1 MKEGKVVTWLKNE
14 GDEIEA
20 GEAIMVVESD
30 KADMDV
36 EAFEDGFLAK
46 IIVGEGEMAPVGEA
60 VALIAA
66 TQEDIA
72 AVAAGATGGSTA
84 APAAPAPAAAAAAP
98 ATSGGG
104 KYLPKMGM
112 ANYGVGLRVI

>member
-1 MKEGKVVTWLKNE
+1 MKEGRVVSWLKNE

-36 EAFEDGFLAK
+36 EAFEDGILAK

-60 VALIAA
+60 VALIASDA
-66 TQEDIA
+66 SEVA
-72 AVAAGATGGSTA
+72 AVLASYGSGAGEAVATVPLPTAEATSAPAAGAGTFQV
-84 APAAPAPAAAAAAP
+84 
-98 ATSGGG
+98 
-104 KYLPKMGM
+104 LCM
-112 ANYGVGLRVI
+112 R

>member
-1 MKEGKVVTWLKNE
+1 
-14 GDEIEA
+14 
-20 GEAIMVVESD
+20 MVVESD

-66 TQEDIA
+66 TAEDIPA
-72 AVAAGATGGSTA
+72 VLANAAGGGAVAAA
-84 APAAPAPAAAAAAP
+84 APAAPAAASDAAP
-98 ATSGGG
+98 A
-104 KYLPKMGM
+104 
-112 ANYGVGLRVI
+112 VGEFSCSRSCRKEEISDL